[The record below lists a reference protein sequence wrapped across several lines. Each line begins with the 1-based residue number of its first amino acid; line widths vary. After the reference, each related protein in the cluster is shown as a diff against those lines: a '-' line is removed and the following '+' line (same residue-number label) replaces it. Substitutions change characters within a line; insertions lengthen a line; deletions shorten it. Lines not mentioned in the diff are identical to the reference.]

1 MADDEFTPRPGRIR
15 QAGSRPAR
23 RFTKSLLAKVE
34 RAGGSRRLRR
44 RGNQFTGARTGRGLG
59 ARHGFRGIA
68 RRRVI
73 VKIRLVTFG
82 KGTARLSS
90 IAAARAHLSYLQRE
104 SAVAPS
110 KETELDVGSD
120 LGLDEPSLEDRGRF
134 YNAQHDGLNG
144 QGLLETSAD
153 DRHQFR
159 IIVSPEDGSELA
171 SLQDFTRDLMRGV
184 EQDLDTKLD
193 WIAVDHFNTGHPHSH
208 IVLRGKDDRGK
219 DLIIA
224 RDYIRHGLRQQAEQA
239 LTREL
244 GPRPTR
250 QITASLKAEINQER
264 FTSLDRDLLRISV
277 AGDVTLSASQSA
289 YDRFRAHLRIA
300 RLQYL
305 QKIGLARS
313 LGQKKWR
320 LSEGVR
326 DTLTKM
332 GEHGDIIR
340 TMQRAFATQ
349 IDRRVFDPTN
359 PAQRSVTGT
368 LLAAGLRD
376 DGGDGKYLILDGDDG
391 RHWYAVVP
399 VDQPL
404 PAQSGKVELAAKT
417 GSPKPSDLTID
428 RIARRYGG
436 IYSSTNHVNTDGPQ
450 SDAFLLAHKRRLE
463 ALRRKNIVSRNADG
477 SWTIPGDYLRRVS
490 RLEGK
495 GITVKIPGR
504 TIPMPPR

>member
-1 MADDEFTPRPGRIR
+1 MAGDEFTPRTGRIR

-23 RFTKSLLAKVE
+23 RFTKLLLARVE
-34 RAGGSRRLRR
+34 RGGGSRRLRR
-44 RGNQFTGARTGRGLG
+44 RGKQFTGARTGRGFG
-59 ARHGFRGIA
+59 ARHKGSGLD

-82 KGTARLSS
+82 KGMTRLSS
-90 IAAARAHLSYLQRE
+90 ISAARAHLSYLQRE
-104 SAVAPS
+104 SAVEHP
-110 KETELDVGSD
+110 KEVELDIGS
-120 LGLDEPSLEDRGRF
+120 EVSSSEAPFEDRGKF
-134 YNAQHDGLNG
+134 YNSDDDKLNG
-144 QGLLETSAD
+144 QAFLEKSAD

-159 IIVSPEDGSELA
+159 IIVSPEDGGELK
-171 SLQDFTRDLMRGV
+171 SLKDYTRGLMRAV

-193 WIAVDHFNTGHPHSH
+193 WIAVNHFNTGHPHTH

-224 RDYIRHGLRQQAEQA
+224 RDYIRNGFRQQAEQV

-250 QITASLKAEINQER
+250 QIGAGLKTEISQER
-264 FTSLDRDLLRISV
+264 LTSLDRDLLGLSI
-277 AGDVTLSASQSA
+277 AGEVTLPGARSA
-289 YDRFRAHLRIA
+289 YDRFRAQLRIA
-300 RLQYL
+300 RLQQL
-305 QKIGLARS
+305 QKMGLVRS

-320 LSEGVR
+320 LSEGLR

-332 GEHGDIIR
+332 GERGDIIR
-340 TMQRAFATQ
+340 TMQRAYAAQ
-349 IDRRVFDPTN
+349 IDRRVFDPAD
-359 PAQRSVTGT
+359 PEQHSVSGK

-376 DGGDGKYLILDGDDG
+376 DGGDGKYLILEGDDG

-404 PAQSGKVELAAKT
+404 PFRGGKVELSAKT

-436 IYSSTNHVNTDGPQ
+436 VYSGSNHVNADGPQ

-463 ALRRKNIVSRNADG
+463 ALRRKNIVSRKSDG
-477 SWTIPGDYLRRVS
+477 SWTIPGDYLRRVA

-495 GITVKIPGR
+495 GISVNIPGR
-504 TIPMPPR
+504 TLPLPPR